1 MAAKDVF
8 HNAVKVGLEKENWM
22 ITDDPYKVQVGG
34 FEMYVDLAAERILA
48 AEKQGQKIAVE
59 IKSFI
64 NPSAISEFHTAI
76 GQFLNYQVALEE
88 QEPDRILY
96 LAVPQGSYKTFFSL
110 QFVQTVIQ
118 RFKIKI
124 IVYDPVDEVIVQW
137 IN

>member
-34 FEMYVDLAAERILA
+34 VEMYVDLAAERILA
-48 AEKQGQKIAVE
+48 AEKEGKKIAVE

>member
-8 HNAVKVGLEKENWM
+8 HNAVKAGLEKENWM

-34 FEMYVDLAAERILA
+34 VEMYVDLAAEKILA
-48 AEKQGQKIAVE
+48 AEKEGKKIAVE

-64 NPSAISEFHTAI
+64 NPSAIYEFHTAI
-76 GQFLNYQVALEE
+76 GQFLNCQVALEE

>member
-34 FEMYVDLAAERILA
+34 VEMYVDLAAERILA

-110 QFVQTVIQ
+110 KFVQTVIQ

>member
-34 FEMYVDLAAERILA
+34 VEMYVDLAAERILA

>member
-8 HNAVKVGLEKENWM
+8 HNAVKAGLEKENWM

-34 FEMYVDLAAERILA
+34 VEMYIDLAAERILA
-48 AEKQGQKIAVE
+48 AEKEDQKIAVE

-76 GQFLNYQVALEE
+76 GQFLNCQVALEE

>member
-34 FEMYVDLAAERILA
+34 VEMYVDLAAERILA
-48 AEKQGQKIAVE
+48 AEKEGKKIAVE

-118 RFKIKI
+118 RFTIKI